1 MLCFEFSGI
10 VVLTAILL
18 EVLHHLGFSGLYLK
32 LRVFGPQGSEFVDFK
47 NHNVRNKI
55 IIWFLSILVAFA
67 VVANHVALKIP
78 IIG

>member
-18 EVLHHLGFSGLYLK
+18 EVLHHLGFSGLYLI
-32 LRVFGPQGSEFVDFK
+32 LRVFGAQESEFVDFK

-55 IIWFLSILVAFA
+55 II
-67 VVANHVALKIP
+67 
-78 IIG
+78 